1 MGSLGPELMPDSDG
15 VPPFN
20 RQRLDVLSNRPLPL
34 VLASCGEPSIM
45 RYSILVPRL
54 PVLRSSFIVSFIV
67 YRLSLS
73 VPRFQLLV
81 FRFRVPRSQF
91 DTTAL
96 LSLSI
101 YTFFSPFRLSSVGSS
116 FSSLPSVPLDVMT
129 FTSC

>member
-1 MGSLGPELMPDSDG
+1 
-15 VPPFN
+15 
-20 RQRLDVLSNRPLPL
+20 
-34 VLASCGEPSIM
+34 M

-96 LSLSI
+96 LSQSI
-101 YTFFSPFRLSSVGSS
+101 YTFFSSFTLSFTLPSVGSS
-116 FSSLPSVPLDVMT
+116 SLSSFLPLDVMT